1 MNKEELMDRIN
12 EMTDEQKADFTAW
25 LKRGEGHSV
34 APIEYFTS
42 MGIPEEFLAPMVNR
56 TWSNFV
62 QIPKGIVKIA
72 SDCITGRPIGYY
84 DGESYGKGWNSRKGW
99 KFLLT
104 PIEQEVG
111 FLEGDS
117 YNGIAGSRTQ
127 TLWLEET
134 EEYDFDEC
142 DWDEV
147 VKEHNLNPNADYW
160 GHRWSETDDYEKG
173 ITVVEYKLPVGPTLD
188 NYSNDPLEHE
198 IAPKSGHY
206 LIKYDGTKRVDYMSV
221 NKVAWHQYNASK
233 KPLTKKAAMDW
244 VREKLNDGDDK
255 RSVLFVGDINFQKDS
270 KMRPMKD
277 IAQDKWQESQDELAY
292 HQKSIE
298 RAIERCPDILGFIK
312 NTDNVPLGWVHEQL
326 EPLGC
331 MDVMWNGG
339 FMTPWVDGISSTGV
353 LSSIK
358 RTLGIEGETGMIG
371 RGSHARKLGEFILT
385 YLEEQGTLEE
395 ERALAC

>member
-25 LKRGEGHSV
+25 LKRGDGHSV
-34 APIEYFTS
+34 APMEYFTS

-72 SDCITGRPIGYY
+72 SDCITDRPIGYY
-84 DGESYGKGWNSRKGW
+84 DGESYGKGWNRKGW

-104 PIEQEVG
+104 PVEQEVG

-127 TLWLEET
+127 KLWLEET
-134 EEYDFDEC
+134 EEHEFDES

-160 GHRWSETDDYEKG
+160 GHRWEETDDYEKG

-198 IAPKSGHY
+198 IEQNRGHY
-206 LIKYDGTKRVDYMSV
+206 LVKYDGTKRVEYISV
-221 NKVAWHQYNASK
+221 NKVAWHNVKASE

-255 RSVLFVGDINFQKDS
+255 RSVLFVGDVNFQKDG

-298 RAIERCPDILGFIK
+298 RETERCPDILGFIK
-312 NTDNVPLGWVHEQL
+312 NTDNVPVGWIHEQL
-326 EPLGC
+326 EPLGYS
-331 MDVMWNGG
+331 DVMWNGG

-353 LSSIK
+353 ISSIK
-358 RTLGIEGETGMIG
+358 GTLGIEGETGMIG
-371 RGSHARKLGEFILT
+371 RGSHARKLGEFVLT
-385 YLEEQGTLEE
+385 HLEEQG
-395 ERALAC
+395 ALAC